1 MLGKLEGR
9 RRSGQQRM
17 RWLDG
22 VTDLMDRSLRE
33 LRALVMDRGAGRAAV
48 RGVTES
54 DTTERLN
61 NSTRDG
67 EMDVG
72 HEHSVHTDTPVCGCE
87 QVRGDDSVSPVCAP
101 TRQGKWCGGAADAG
115 EFQARAY
122 RSTPPYG
129 ADPLLGKMELS
140 RLKACSPR
148 LPQ

>member
-67 EMDVG
+67 EMDVA

-115 EFQARAY
+115 EFQARPSGMQGRPGGTY
-122 RSTPPYG
+122 FRPSIYV
-129 ADPLLGKMELS
+129 PLRCIFFLRCE
-140 RLKACSPR
+140 
-148 LPQ
+148 